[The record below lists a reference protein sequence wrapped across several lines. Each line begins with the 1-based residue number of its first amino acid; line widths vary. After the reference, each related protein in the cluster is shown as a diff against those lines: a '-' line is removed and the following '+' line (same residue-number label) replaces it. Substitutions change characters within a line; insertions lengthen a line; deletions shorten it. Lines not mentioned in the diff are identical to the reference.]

1 MAGAQSS
8 SPSSST
14 PVSSQMRGPPESKG
28 DNRTDSNQEG
38 KGKGKE
44 NEKGNKTVETSGP
57 IISTT
62 DAGRKDAGKKA
73 GDVVGVQ
80 SSVPSPSTPVGSQI
94 RRSSESKGNSGTD
107 SLPEGKGKGEEKYNK
122 MVETSAADLVGV
134 QSSGPGSSTPSGS
147 QIPRSSGSKGD
158 SGTHSHPEGKG
169 KGKGNEMGNKM
180 VETSA
185 RDVAGAQSSGRSP
198 STPVGSQIR
207 RSSKLKGDS
216 GTDSNHQPKSNEE
229 SKGEKMVETSGSGTS
244 TINDSRKFAE

>member
-44 NEKGNKTVETSGP
+44 NEKGNKTVETSGLSL
-57 IISTT
+57 STT
-62 DAGRKDAGKKA
+62 DARRKDAGKKA
-73 GDVVGVQ
+73 RDVVGVQ
-80 SSVPSPSTPVGSQI
+80 SCGPS
-94 RRSSESKGNSGTD
+94 
-107 SLPEGKGKGEEKYNK
+107 
-122 MVETSAADLVGV
+122 
-134 QSSGPGSSTPSGS
+134 SSTPSGS
-147 QIPRSSGSKGD
+147 QI
-158 SGTHSHPEGKG
+158 
-169 KGKGNEMGNKM
+169 
-180 VETSA
+180 
-185 RDVAGAQSSGRSP
+185 
-198 STPVGSQIR
+198 R
-207 RSSKLKGDS
+207 RSSKSKGDS